1 MEFQEQIKNVE
12 LLISTIPRVF
22 IKWINTEEGRD
33 TQDCYE
39 RFMFGEEIIYK
50 NILGKNNTVQKGQPF
65 FNILENIYKLALAN
79 SKK

>member
-1 MEFQEQIKNVE
+1 MEFEEQIENVE

-33 TQDCYE
+33 KQDCYE
-39 RFMFGEEIIYK
+39 RFVFGEEIIYK
-50 NILGKNNTVQKGQPF
+50 NILGKKTTVQQGQPF
-65 FNILENIYKLALAN
+65 FNTLENIYKLALAN